1 VPKPGFHPASIDVKD
16 LASAPIDP
24 GWIISGS
31 PQARA
36 IELAR
41 SPDGTC
47 TSAQWDCTAGTF
59 YWYFWVEETV
69 HILEG
74 AVRVRDAAGREFT
87 LEAGDVAVMPANAWM
102 VWHVE
107 QYVRKLA
114 HCRYP
119 VPRPFG
125 RLVRGWQALRTR
137 FGLLTQ
143 RPVAVLAAKLQLAS
157 LFFLQLLHE
166 VEAFV

>member
-1 VPKPGFHPASIDVKD
+1 MPQPGFHPAAIRPDD
-16 LASAPIDP
+16 LVPAPIDP
-24 GWIISGS
+24 GWIIAGD
-31 PQARA
+31 PKARA
-36 IELAR
+36 VELAC

-59 YWYFWVEETV
+59 YWYFWNEETV

-74 AVRVRDAAGREFT
+74 SVRVRDCSGREFT
-87 LEAGDVAVMPANAWM
+87 LKAGDVANLPANKWM

-107 QYVRKLA
+107 DYVRKLA

-125 RLVRGWQALRTR
+125 RLVRMWQAVRTR
-137 FGLLTQ
+137 FGLKSS
-143 RPVAVLAAKLQLAS
+143 RPAHSLPGVVA
-157 LFFLQLLHE
+157 
-166 VEAFV
+166 

>member
-1 VPKPGFHPASIDVKD
+1 MPLPGFHPTAIDPQ
-16 LASAPIDP
+16 LLQPAPIHPD
-24 GWIISGS
+24 WIIEGQ

-36 IELAR
+36 VELVR

-59 YWYFWVEETV
+59 YWYFWNEETI

-74 AVRVRDAAGREFT
+74 SVTVRDCSGREFT
-87 LEAGDVAVMPANAWM
+87 LKTGDVANLPANKWM
-102 VWHVE
+102 VWHVDS
-107 QYVRKLA
+107 YVRKLA

-125 RLVRGWQALRTR
+125 VLVRTWQRMRTRIGLQRSRPLHPALR
-137 FGLLTQ
+137 
-143 RPVAVLAAKLQLAS
+143 AM
-157 LFFLQLLHE
+157 
-166 VEAFV
+166 